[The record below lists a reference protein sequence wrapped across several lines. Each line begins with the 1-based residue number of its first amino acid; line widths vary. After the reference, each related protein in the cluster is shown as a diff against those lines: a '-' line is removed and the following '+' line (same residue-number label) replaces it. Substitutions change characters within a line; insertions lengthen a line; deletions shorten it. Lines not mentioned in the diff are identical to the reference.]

1 MRTGK
6 AKRTTV
12 EEFLIGCAL
21 GCLAVFWIAPVIVIG
36 YFIFRAVFGP

>member
-1 MRTGK
+1 MTSRK

-21 GCLAVFWIAPVIVIG
+21 GCLAVFWIAPVIVII
-36 YFIFRAVFGP
+36 YFIFKALFGA

>member
-1 MRTGK
+1 MTSRK
-6 AKRTTV
+6 AKRTTL
-12 EEFLIGCAL
+12 EEFLIGLAL